1 MYEDGAPASSGPKTP
16 LVLRDGRVTW
26 RFRAGEIPTTRSP
39 ETAVLLEKVRR
50 TGVVLVADGIELHVL
65 ERRKGELHP
74 NTLRALRDAAGATIA
89 VLRGEHR
96 ERMAR
101 LPADCVA
108 LYEPRSGARDVRHA
122 RATHRV
128 QRHRIAE
135 ECSSRSMRSQR
146 VAPPIAGGISGGA
159 VWLSDCATRAHG
171 MAAGACV
178 PLRLCS

>member
-50 TGVVLVADGIELHVL
+50 TGVVLVADGMELHVL

-101 LPADCVA
+101 LPAECVA
-108 LYEPRSGARDVRHA
+108 LYEPRSG
-122 RATHRV
+122 
-128 QRHRIAE
+128 
-135 ECSSRSMRSQR
+135 
-146 VAPPIAGGISGGA
+146 GA
-159 VWLSDCATRAHG
+159 
-171 MAAGACV
+171 
-178 PLRLCS
+178 